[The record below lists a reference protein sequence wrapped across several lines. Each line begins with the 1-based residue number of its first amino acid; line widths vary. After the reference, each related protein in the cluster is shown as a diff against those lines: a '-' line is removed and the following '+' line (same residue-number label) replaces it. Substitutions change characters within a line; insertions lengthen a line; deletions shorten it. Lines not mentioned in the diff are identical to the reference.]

1 MGISRNSALRRQL
14 LGFSVTKPPRR
25 ISIQLFNTGHSSTQS
40 SLLLVPLIMDSVPT
54 ELASTIQ
61 SAHIKRHPDAALDV
75 NPPTAASTREP
86 VILQSLKHGSD
97 DGIDEDEDDIPY
109 SVLRPQP
116 RHYNLPPLPDL
127 RFEQSYLR
135 SISKADTWWKVA
147 LITTR
152 DQILVPLTQGLL
164 YNLFLCGWQ
173 YWNRNARLHGNT
185 LGARVRRW
193 WWGVNNWKIH

>member
-1 MGISRNSALRRQL
+1 MLS
-14 LGFSVTKPPRR
+14 FSVTKPPRR
-25 ISIQLFNTGHSSTQS
+25 ISIQLFNKGHDSIHR
-40 SLLLVPLIMDSVPT
+40 SLSAVLPTMDSAPT

-97 DGIDEDEDDIPY
+97 DGIDEDEEDIPY

-152 DQILVPLTQGLL
+152 DQVRCAQ
-164 YNLFLCGWQ
+164 LCGRSV
-173 YWNRNARLHGNT
+173 Y
-185 LGARVRRW
+185 
-193 WWGVNNWKIH
+193 